1 VTTNTSTTLS
11 PMTTAASTLRSPH
24 HFPGRPATAAAPVAG
39 IRPAPAGTW
48 RYSAAP
54 RHRWVYG
61 AGLALSVGIHTALF
75 FGFSRETTPVHAA
88 APQATEIIQIAMP
101 DLPPEEPEAQP
112 VELAEAAPAATVAVP
127 QLMEVPS
134 LVALNDFT
142 QLADLRP
149 QTEFDPAA
157 LRQMAIPV
165 NHGRGGNA
173 PANLG
178 DVFRLGDL
186 DRIPQAV
193 AQPAPRY
200 PHGARSASE
209 EESVLVSFIVDS
221 EGAVVAPRAVSSTN
235 RDFEDAAVQGVQRWK
250 FRPGIKGGRKV
261 ATRMEVPVKFV
272 VTDQI

>member
-1 VTTNTSTTLS
+1 
-11 PMTTAASTLRSPH
+11 MTTATSPLRSPH
-24 HFPGRPATAAAPVAG
+24 HFPGRPSTATAPVTG
-39 IRPAPAGTW
+39 VRPALTGTW
-48 RYSAAP
+48 RYQPVP

-75 FGFSRETTPVHAA
+75 FGFSREGAPAAVAA

-101 DLPPEEPEAQP
+101 ELPPEEPEAQP
-112 VELAEAAPAATVAVP
+112 TELAEAPAATVAVP

-134 LVALNDFT
+134 LVAISDFT

-149 QTEFDPAA
+149 QTEFDPSA
-157 LRQMAIPV
+157 LSQVAIPV
-165 NHGRGGNA
+165 NHGRGLAGGA
-173 PANLG
+173 GLG
-178 DVFRLGDL
+178 DVFKLGDL

-200 PHGARSASE
+200 PHGARSASA

-221 EGAVVAPRAVSSTN
+221 EGTVLAPRAVSSTN
-235 RDFEDAAVQGVQRWK
+235 RDFEDAAVVGVQRWK

-272 VTDQI
+272 VTDEI

>member
-1 VTTNTSTTLS
+1 MNTV
-11 PMTTAASTLRSPH
+11 ASTLRSPH
-24 HFPGRPATAAAPVAG
+24 HFPGRPHTAATPVTG
-39 IRPAPAGTW
+39 IQPAPAGSW
-48 RYSAAP
+48 RYQASP

-61 AGLALSVGIHTALF
+61 AGLVLSVGVHTALF
-75 FGFSRETTPVHAA
+75 FGFSRDNSTASAPT

-134 LVALNDFT
+134 MVALSDFT

-200 PHGARSASE
+200 PHGARSAAE
-209 EESVLVSFIVDS
+209 EESVLVSFIVDA
-221 EGAVVAPRAVSSTN
+221 EGAVLAPRAVSSTN